1 MVKTDDRHRQLYA
14 IELATS
20 LAENEKHLETT
31 PALMLT
37 LEQYGITYGE
47 YRAILADLPNGAWW
61 KNDSRL
67 PAPVSRP
74 ARKQTRLVSGM
85 MPGAMSCHY

>member
-1 MVKTDDRHRQLYA
+1 MVKTDDRQRQQYA

-47 YRAILADLPNGAWW
+47 YRAILADLPNGTWW

-67 PAPVSRP
+67 PARTQTILGSGLMPNAMYCRYE
-74 ARKQTRLVSGM
+74 RK
-85 MPGAMSCHY
+85 